1 MTKKPAMTRMNN
13 EHALKESE
21 ARLNKIQEIA
31 YLGSWELDLVNNN
44 LTWSDEVYRIFGLQ
58 PQEFGASYEA
68 FLEAVHP
75 DDRAAVDEA
84 YSSSLRDGRD
94 TYEIEHRIIRK
105 DTGEIRFVHEK
116 CEHMRDE
123 SGRIIKSVGMVHDIT
138 ERKLAEN
145 ALIESQQ
152 SYKLLNS
159 RLQAIFSSIREAIIT
174 VDKDLRIIEVNEASK
189 GICGISRSD
198 IGKNLHSCFI
208 CNGGCLKAIE
218 ETLRSEKAISLDN
231 ILCAHKDKSNTKVV
245 EFYSSPLLDTEGRFM
260 GAILVFNDRTRLA
273 TLESSLQMRQQL
285 HNIVGQSDCMQ
296 NIYSLI
302 SDLANIQSTVL
313 ITGESGTG
321 KELVAEALHYGGERR
336 DKPFVRVNCSAL
348 SESLLESELFGH
360 VKGAFTGADRNR
372 VGRLEMAD
380 GGTVFLDEIGDVS
393 RRVQLSLLRVL
404 QEREF
409 ERVGESTPIKVD
421 IRVIAATNQ
430 DLREKVRKGEF
441 REDLYYRLRVVEIT
455 LPPLR
460 GRRGDIPLLTEHFL
474 KMFNNRFNKNIYGV
488 DADVMSIFMNYHWPG
503 NVRELEHA
511 LEHACIVCHDPVIT
525 VKHLP
530 PELKNF
536 LNSQISPLGKSTP
549 DDYQSLR
556 SVLERAHWNK
566 TKAARLMG
574 INVRTLYRR
583 MSKYKDLLEHEGPV
597 EN

>member
-1 MTKKPAMTRMNN
+1 M
-13 EHALKESE
+13 
-21 ARLNKIQEIA
+21 
-31 YLGSWELDLVNNN
+31 
-44 LTWSDEVYRIFGLQ
+44 Q
-58 PQEFGASYEA
+58 PQEFRASYEA

-75 DDRAAVDEA
+75 DDRSAVAAA
-84 YSSSLRDGRD
+84 YSGSLREGRD

-105 DTGEIRFVHEK
+105 DSGEVRFVHEK
-116 CEHMRDE
+116 CEHIRDD

-138 ERKLAEN
+138 ERKLTEN
-145 ALIESQQ
+145 VLIESQQ

-159 RLQAIFSSIREAIIT
+159 RLQAIFSSIREGIIT

-189 GICGISRSD
+189 AICGISRSD

-208 CNGGCLKAIE
+208 CKGGCLKAIE
-218 ETLRSEKAISLDN
+218 ETLRSEKAVSLNN
-231 ILCAHKDKSNTKVV
+231 ILCAPKDQHSSRVV
-245 EFYSSPLLDTEGRFM
+245 EFYSSPLLDNEGRFI

-273 TLESSLQMRQQL
+273 ILESSLQMRQQM

-348 SESLLESELFGH
+348 SEGLLESELFGH
-360 VKGAFTGADRNR
+360 AKGAFTGADRNR
-372 VGRLEMAD
+372 IGRLEMAD

-393 RRVQLSLLRVL
+393 KRVQLSLLRVL

-409 ERVGESTPIKVD
+409 EKVGESTPIKVD

-430 DLREKVRKGEF
+430 DLREKVRKSEF
-441 REDLYYRLRVVEIT
+441 REDLYYRLRVVEIS

-474 KMFNNRFNKNIYGV
+474 RMFNNRFNKNIYGV
-488 DADVMSIFMNYHWPG
+488 DVDVMSIFMNYQWPG

-511 LEHACIVCHDPVIT
+511 IEHACIVCHDPVIT
-525 VKHLP
+525 VKHLLA
-530 PELKNF
+530 ELKNF
-536 LNSQISPLGKSTP
+536 LNSQISLVDKGFP

-583 MSKYKDLLEHEGPV
+583 MSKYKDLLEHNEPV